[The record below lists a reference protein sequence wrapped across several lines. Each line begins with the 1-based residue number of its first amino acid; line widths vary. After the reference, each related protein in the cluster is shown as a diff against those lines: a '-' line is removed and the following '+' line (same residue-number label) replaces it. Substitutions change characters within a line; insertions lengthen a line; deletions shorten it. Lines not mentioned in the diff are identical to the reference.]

1 MQITFFVSS
10 KTKAKLPL
18 QPTRWDIIVPN
29 VTTRIAETVRQRS
42 KGLPVNSAR
51 AILGGSRPIFFTCA
65 SPMYFPLF
73 PRPRRRPGVHLG
85 DTDSRTRASENSGL
99 HREEQEASTVEKRRD
114 KRRGASVSRRK
125 GWKQGVGWRGCIKAS
140 AQSEMF
146 AGQKPTRPK
155 ICFGKWR
162 ARELVE
168 SRKKKLNPLAK
179 TRQMESM
186 DGRQRHLVTR
196 AH

>member
-85 DTDSRTRASENSGL
+85 DTDSRTRASENSGS

-114 KRRGASVSRRK
+114 KRRARACRGGKGGNRAWVGEGALKRRHRAKCSRDKNRHDRRFALEN
-125 GWKQGVGWRGCIKAS
+125 GGLENSQSRGRRS
-140 AQSEMF
+140 
-146 AGQKPTRPK
+146 
-155 ICFGKWR
+155 
-162 ARELVE
+162 
-168 SRKKKLNPLAK
+168 
-179 TRQMESM
+179 
-186 DGRQRHLVTR
+186 
-196 AH
+196 